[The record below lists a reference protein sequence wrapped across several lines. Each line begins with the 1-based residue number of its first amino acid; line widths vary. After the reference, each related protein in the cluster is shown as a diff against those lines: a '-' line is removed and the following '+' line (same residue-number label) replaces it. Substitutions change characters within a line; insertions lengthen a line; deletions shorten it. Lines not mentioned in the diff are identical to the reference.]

1 MIGRITPLAAFRKT
15 HATQLRTTAAHRQ
28 VRAVPLVHPQ
38 RGMVLVTALLLLVVV
53 TLLAVGMFR
62 SFGLDEK
69 IAGNVREKQ
78 RALSAAET
86 AEQFAEFWLSSG
98 HSSTGT
104 ACAAGPFL
112 TSATPQICTAA
123 TMLATPATLPWPI
136 GVNYTYGRTAAL
148 TMNVTGNSPVPGSF
162 YAAPAFSIAYL
173 GTTSTGALY
182 QIDAVGYGG
191 SPDTAAVVEATYA
204 ISSSTQCKSCGQ

>member
-1 MIGRITPLAAFRKT
+1 MIGHKTSPAAT
-15 HATQLRTTAAHRQ
+15 
-28 VRAVPLVHPQ
+28 PQ

-86 AEQFAEFWLSSG
+86 AEQFAEYWLASG
-98 HSSTGT
+98 NASAGI
-104 ACAAGPFL
+104 ACAAGTFP
-112 TSATPQICTAA
+112 TTPQICTFA
-123 TMLATPATLPWPI
+123 TILANPTSLPWPI
-136 GVNYTYGRTAAL
+136 GVKYVSPSTAL
-148 TMNVTGNSPVPGSF
+148 TMNVTHTAVPGSYF
-162 YAAPAFSIAYL
+162 TAPAFSIAYL
-173 GTTSTGALY
+173 GTTSTSTLY

-191 SPDTAAVVEATYA
+191 SPDTAAVVEAIYA
-204 ISSSTQCKSCGQ
+204 ISSSTQCNSCGQ

>member
-1 MIGRITPLAAFRKT
+1 MTGRNFS
-15 HATQLRTTAAHRQ
+15 ATKSRQ
-28 VRAVPLVHPQ
+28 H
-38 RGMVLVTALLLLVVV
+38 GMVLVTALLLLVVV

-78 RALSAAET
+78 RAVSAAET
-86 AEQFAEFWLSSG
+86 AEQFAEYWLASVG
-98 HSSTGT
+98 ASTGVACPTGFVNST
-104 ACAAGPFL
+104 AARVC
-112 TSATPQICTAA
+112 TSATGLSNPT
-123 TMLATPATLPWPI
+123 TLPWTSGI
-136 GVNYTYGRTAAL
+136 NYVYAPSTAL
-148 TMNVTGNSPVPGSF
+148 TMNVTTTPAPGSY

-182 QIDAVGYGG
+182 QIDAVGYGS

-204 ISSSTQCKSCGQ
+204 ISTSSKCDSCGQ

>member
-1 MIGRITPLAAFRKT
+1 MIG
-15 HATQLRTTAAHRQ
+15 HRTSRTISQ
-28 VRAVPLVHPQ
+28 Q

-86 AEQFAEFWLSSG
+86 AEQFAEYWLASG
-98 HSSTGT
+98 HATTGI
-104 ACAAGPFL
+104 ACAGVVDSSAPQVCNV
-112 TSATPQICTAA
+112 ATPLTY
-123 TMLATPATLPWPI
+123 PATLPWTAR
-136 GVNYTYGRTAAL
+136 VNYVYAPSTAL
-148 TMNVTGNSPVPGSF
+148 TMNVQTSPVPGSY
-162 YAAPAFSIAYL
+162 YAAPAFYIQYL
-173 GTTSTGALY
+173 GGTSTGSLY

-204 ISSSTQCKSCGQ
+204 ISSSTKCDSCGQ

>member
-1 MIGRITPLAAFRKT
+1 
-15 HATQLRTTAAHRQ
+15 
-28 VRAVPLVHPQ
+28 
-38 RGMVLVTALLLLVVV
+38 VV

-78 RALSAAET
+78 RAVSAAET
-86 AEQFAEFWLSSG
+86 AEQFAEYWLASG
-98 HSSTGT
+98 HASTGI
-104 ACAAGPFL
+104 ACAAGTFP
-112 TSATPQICTAA
+112 TSTAPQICTLA
-123 TMLATPATLPWPI
+123 TMLTTPASLPWPI
-136 GVNYTYGRTAAL
+136 GVNYVYAPSAAL
-148 TMNVTGNSPVPGSF
+148 TMNVQTTPVPGSY

-173 GTTSTGALY
+173 GATSTGSLY

-204 ISSSTQCKSCGQ
+204 ISSSTKCDSCGQ

>member
-1 MIGRITPLAAFRKT
+1 MIGHKIWPTKSR
-15 HATQLRTTAAHRQ
+15 
-28 VRAVPLVHPQ
+28 Q

-86 AEQFAEFWLSSG
+86 AEQFAEYWLSSG
-98 HSSTGT
+98 HSSTGI
-104 ACAAGPFL
+104 ACAAGAFPDS
-112 TSATPQICTAA
+112 TAPQICTFA
-123 TMLATPATLPWPI
+123 TMLSTPTTLPWPI
-136 GVNYTYGRTAAL
+136 GVNYVSPSTAL
-148 TMNVTGNSPVPGSF
+148 TMNIQTSPVPGSY
-162 YAAPAFSIAYL
+162 YAKPAFSIAYL
-173 GTTSTGALY
+173 GTTSTSTLF

-191 SPDTAAVVEATYA
+191 GPDTAAVVEATYA
-204 ISSSTQCKSCGQ
+204 ISSSTQCNSCGQ